1 MGKEKP
7 EICRSKMEV
16 QTHLFLLSFPYTGK
30 QTWQSHRGTVT
41 SNTKEQKQKD
51 HTVPGGIFKL
61 LYSLYSG
68 IAFLDF
74 RLD

>member
-1 MGKEKP
+1 
-7 EICRSKMEV
+7 MEV
-16 QTHLFLLSFPYTGK
+16 QTHFFLLSFPYTGK
-30 QTWQSHRGTVT
+30 QTWQSQRHHHGTVT

-51 HTVPGGIFKL
+51 HTVPGDIFKL
-61 LYSLYSG
+61 LSSLYSC